1 MVTITKEVLLMNR
14 LAVFCGSKDGAH
26 HVFREAAGTLGQA
39 IAARD
44 IGLVYGGSRVGTMGA
59 VADATLAAQVQAI
72 GVLPHFLQEKELAH
86 PGLTELHLVQAMHE
100 RKSKMSELVDGFI
113 ILPGGPGT
121 MEEFFEVFTWAQLG
135 LHEKPCG
142 VLNIDGYY
150 DPLIALFDTMERQ
163 GFLIPEHRAM
173 LIVESDP
180 DRLLERFATYE
191 APRVK
196 TYMDRSQT

>member
-1 MVTITKEVLLMNR
+1 MNR

-26 HVFREAAGTLGQA
+26 PVFREAAGTLGQA
-39 IAARD
+39 LAARG

-59 VADATLAAQVQAI
+59 VADATLAAQGQAV

-86 PGLTELHLVQAMHE
+86 PGLTELHLVHSMHE
-100 RKSKMSELVDGFI
+100 RKAKMSELADGFI

-150 DPLIALFDTMERQ
+150 DPLIALFNTMERQ

-180 DRLLERFATYE
+180 NRLLERFATYE

>member
-1 MVTITKEVLLMNR
+1 MNR
-14 LAVFCGSKDGAH
+14 LAVFCGSKDGADSL
-26 HVFREAAGTLGQA
+26 FREAAGKLGQA
-39 IAARD
+39 LATRG

-59 VADATLAAQVQAI
+59 VADATLAAKGQAI

-86 PGLTELHLVQAMHE
+86 PGLTELHLVHSMHE
-100 RKSKMSELVDGFI
+100 RKAKMSELSDGFI

-150 DPLIALFDTMERQ
+150 DPLISLFDTMERQ

-173 LIVESDP
+173 LIVESDAE
-180 DRLLERFATYE
+180 RLLERFATYE

>member
-1 MVTITKEVLLMNR
+1 MNR

-26 HVFREAAGTLGQA
+26 PVFREAAGKLGQA
-39 IAARD
+39 LAARG

-59 VADATLAAQVQAI
+59 VADATLAAQGQAV

-86 PGLTELHLVQAMHE
+86 PGLTELHLVHSMHE
-100 RKSKMSELVDGFI
+100 RKAKMSELADGFI

-150 DPLIALFDTMERQ
+150 DPLIALFNTMERQ

-180 DRLLERFATYE
+180 NRLLERFATYE

>member
-1 MVTITKEVLLMNR
+1 MNR
-14 LAVFCGSKDGAH
+14 LAVFCGSKDGASP
-26 HVFREAAGTLGQA
+26 VFREAAGTLGQA
-39 IAARD
+39 LAAHG

-59 VADATLAAQVQAI
+59 VADATLAAQGQAI

-86 PGLTELHLVQAMHE
+86 PGLTELHLVHSMHE
-100 RKSKMSELVDGFI
+100 RKAKMSELADGFI

-142 VLNIDGYY
+142 VLNIEGYY

-173 LIVESDP
+173 LIVESNP

-191 APRVK
+191 APHVK

>member
-1 MVTITKEVLLMNR
+1 MNR

-26 HVFREAAGTLGQA
+26 PVFREAAEKLGLA
-39 IAARD
+39 LAAHG

-59 VADATLAAQVQAI
+59 VADATLAAQGQAI

-86 PGLTELHLVQAMHE
+86 PGLTELHLVHSMHE
-100 RKSKMSELVDGFI
+100 RKAKMSELADGFI

-180 DRLLERFATYE
+180 DRLLERFAIYE

>member
-1 MVTITKEVLLMNR
+1 MNR

-26 HVFREAAGTLGQA
+26 PVFREAAGTLGQA
-39 IAARD
+39 LAARG

-59 VADATLAAQVQAI
+59 VADATLAAQGQAI

-86 PGLTELHLVQAMHE
+86 PGLTELHLVHSMHE
-100 RKSKMSELVDGFI
+100 RKAKMSELADGFI

-142 VLNIDGYY
+142 VLNIEGYY

-173 LIVESDP
+173 LIVESNP

-191 APRVK
+191 APHVK

>member
-1 MVTITKEVLLMNR
+1 MNR

-26 HVFREAAGTLGQA
+26 PVFREAAEKLGLA

-59 VADATLAAQVQAI
+59 VADATLTAQGQAI

-86 PGLTELHLVQAMHE
+86 PELTELHLVHSMHE
-100 RKSKMSELVDGFI
+100 RKAKMSELADGFI

-180 DRLLERFATYE
+180 DRLLERFAIYE

-196 TYMDRSQT
+196 TYMDRSHT

>member
-1 MVTITKEVLLMNR
+1 MNR
-14 LAVFCGSKDGAH
+14 LAVFCGSKDGAGPL
-26 HVFREAAGTLGQA
+26 FREAAGKLGQA
-39 IAARD
+39 LAARG

-59 VADATLAAQVQAI
+59 VADATLATKGQAI

-86 PGLTELHLVQAMHE
+86 PGLTELHLVHSMHE
-100 RKSKMSELVDGFI
+100 RKAKMSELSDGFI

-150 DPLIALFDTMERQ
+150 DALIALFDTMEQQ
-163 GFLIPEHRAM
+163 GFLIPEHRSM
-173 LIVESDP
+173 LIVESDAE
-180 DRLLERFATYE
+180 RLLERFATYE

>member
-1 MVTITKEVLLMNR
+1 MNR
-14 LAVFCGSKDGAH
+14 LAVFYGSKDGASL
-26 HVFREAAGTLGQA
+26 VFREAAGTLGQA
-39 IAARD
+39 LAARG

-59 VADATLAAQVQAI
+59 VADATLAAQGQAI

-86 PGLTELHLVQAMHE
+86 PGLTELHLVHSMHE
-100 RKSKMSELVDGFI
+100 RKAKMSELADGFI

-142 VLNIDGYY
+142 VLNIEGYY

-173 LIVESDP
+173 LIVESNP

-191 APRVK
+191 APHVK

>member
-1 MVTITKEVLLMNR
+1 MNR

-26 HVFREAAGTLGQA
+26 PVFREAAGTLGQA
-39 IAARD
+39 LAARD

-59 VADATLAAQVQAI
+59 VADATLAAQGQAI

-86 PGLTELHLVQAMHE
+86 PGLTELHLVHSMHE
-100 RKSKMSELVDGFI
+100 RKAKMSELADGFI

-180 DRLLERFATYE
+180 DRLLERFSTYE

>member
-1 MVTITKEVLLMNR
+1 MNR

-26 HVFREAAGTLGQA
+26 PVFREAAGTLGQA
-39 IAARD
+39 LAARD

-59 VADATLAAQVQAI
+59 VADATLAAQGQAI

-86 PGLTELHLVQAMHE
+86 PELTELHLVHSMHE
-100 RKSKMSELVDGFI
+100 RKAKMSELADGFI

-196 TYMDRSQT
+196 TYMDRSHT